1 MRKYF
6 ILLIVIFGL
15 NHATA
20 QELLAEVNVDF
31 SQIQGSNTSAYTA
44 LEKSLREFINTTS
57 WTDSNFKIHEKIE
70 CNFTIVIRERDGSNR
85 YTANLLVQSRRPVF
99 GSNYYTPI
107 LNINDTD
114 FSFEYTESEQLI
126 FNPRRFSEKNLTDVI
141 GFYIY
146 MVLGYDADTFARN
159 GGTKYFETA
168 QQISGMAS
176 NSQFSGWST
185 MSGPRSRSGLIN
197 EILNSKNNTLRA
209 VYYTYHRLGLDV
221 MGKNELNAKNII
233 GNALLSLENYQTTNN
248 YTQNYPLDLFFQA
261 KKTEISQIFGDGLK
275 PNLQMPKLKSLLNTI
290 SPSNSNQWNSIQ

>member
-6 ILLIVIFGL
+6 FIFMILFVS
-15 NHATA
+15 HSSA

-31 SQIQGSNTSAYTA
+31 SQIQGSNTTAYTA
-44 LEKSLREFINTTS
+44 LEKSLRDFINTTS
-57 WTDSNFKIHEKIE
+57 WTSNNFKIQEKIE
-70 CNFTIVIRERDGSNR
+70 CNFTIVIRERVSSNTYR
-85 YTANLLVQSRRPVF
+85 ANLLVQSRRPVF

-114 FSFEYTESEQLI
+114 FTFEYTEFEQLI
-126 FNPRRFSEKNLTDVI
+126 FNPRRFSDKNLTDVI
-141 GFYIY
+141 GYYIY
-146 MVLGYDADTFARN
+146 LVLGYDADTFARN
-159 GGTKYFETA
+159 GGTNYFETA
-168 QQISGMAS
+168 QQISGLAN

-185 MSGPRSRSGLIN
+185 MTGPRSRSGLIN

-209 VYYTYHRLGLDV
+209 TYYTYHRLGLDV

-248 YTQNYPLDLFFQA
+248 YAQNYPLDLFFQA
-261 KKTEISQIFGDGLK
+261 KKTEISQIFSDGLK

-290 SPSNSNQWNSIQ
+290 SPSNSSQWNSIK